1 MESWLIFCLS
11 NGLLSPDSA
20 LFDIN
25 CPYSKIHFHQAKTR
39 GTISRYSQNFGS
51 SSFLFCLL
59 PFTRFAFV
67 ILKPKTMDIQIEN
80 IQTRLGISG
89 LNELQQRA
97 IEAHQQFQEI
107 VLLSVTGSGKT
118 LAFLL
123 PVAQYIQEEKN
134 TTQALIISPTRELA
148 LQIERV
154 FKSMQTGISVT
165 CCYGGH
171 KREIEENNL
180 SENPSL
186 IIGTPGRLCDH
197 IRRGNILTESIGFL
211 VLDEFDKSLELGFIE
226 EVDFIKSSL
235 PALER
240 CTLASATDS
249 PEINQ
254 FLVSENPFRI
264 DFLDRKRE
272 NKNAFTLQYLRSESE
287 DKMPEL
293 TRLLCFHGG
302 RNSVIFCNF
311 REDVERCSQ
320 KLSEAGIQNV
330 FYHGAMEQ
338 RDRETALYKF
348 ENGSSRYLVTTDLAA
363 RGLDFEHIRYVIHYQ
378 LPMNEKSFTH
388 RNGRT
393 ARMDKSG
400 TAILLLS
407 PKEYLPDYLDGQ
419 QPDPIELPKENYPL
433 PDRPEWVTLY
443 IAAGKKNKVNK
454 IDIVGFLAKQGDLKM
469 EDIGRIEVKDFNAFA
484 AVRRTKATHALHQIQ
499 NQKLKNKKVKI
510 DVAK

>member
-1 MESWLIFCLS
+1 ME
-11 NGLLSPDSA
+11 
-20 LFDIN
+20 
-25 CPYSKIHFHQAKTR
+25 
-39 GTISRYSQNFGS
+39 
-51 SSFLFCLL
+51 
-59 PFTRFAFV
+59 
-67 ILKPKTMDIQIEN
+67 
-80 IQTRLGISG
+80 IQTEKILSRLNIRQ
-89 LNELQQRA
+89 LNELQRRSV
-97 IEAHQQFQEI
+97 EAHQQFQEI
-107 VLLSVTGSGKT
+107 VLLSATGSGKT

-123 PVAQYIQEEKN
+123 PAAQFIREEKN

-180 SENPSL
+180 KEKPSL

-197 IRRGNILTESIGFL
+197 IRRGNIQTENIGFL
-211 VLDEFDKSLELGFIE
+211 ILDEFDKSLELGFID
-226 EVDFIKSSL
+226 EVNFIKSSL
-235 PALER
+235 PALEK
-240 CTLASATDS
+240 CTLASATES

-254 FLVSENPFRI
+254 FLLSENPFRI
-264 DFLDRKRE
+264 DLLDRNRE
-272 NKNAFTLQYLRSESE
+272 NPNAFTLQYLRTESE
-287 DKMPEL
+287 DKTPEL
-293 TRLLCFHGG
+293 VRLLCFHGG
-302 RNSVIFCNF
+302 RNTVIFCNF

-378 LPMNEKSFTH
+378 LPMDEKSFTH

-407 PKEYLPDYLDGQ
+407 PKEFLPEYLEEQKPEA
-419 QPDPIELPKENYPL
+419 ITLPKNPAPL
-433 PDRPEWVTLY
+433 PDRPEWVTFY

-454 IDIVGFLAKQGDLKM
+454 IDIVGFLAKQGGLKM
-469 EDIGRIEVKDFNAFA
+469 EDIGKIEVKDFNAFV
-484 AVRRTKATHALHQIQ
+484 AVRRSKAAHTLHQIQ
-499 NQKLKNKKVKI
+499 NQRLKNKKVKI
-510 DVAK
+510 EIAR